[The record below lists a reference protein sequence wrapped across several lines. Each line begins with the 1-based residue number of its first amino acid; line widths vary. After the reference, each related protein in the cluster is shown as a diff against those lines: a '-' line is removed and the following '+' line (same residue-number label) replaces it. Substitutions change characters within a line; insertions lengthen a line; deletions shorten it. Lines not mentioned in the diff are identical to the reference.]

1 MYRVQQNNL
10 PISLDVEGEAG
21 KTQRDGNS
29 GTQRSGGGS
38 FLPFCPHSNQ
48 SITLRWQSLQWR
60 GQMRRELL
68 LLRRSF
74 TTMTIVA
81 AQRAF
86 RTQLQIPSH
95 VSVLDR
101 KSILLWVKSFRETGS
116 VVKKRGG
123 RQRSSHIPELIDAVR
138 NSIL

>member
-1 MYRVQQNNL
+1 MWREKRVKLREVAIVVLNK
-10 PISLDVEGEAG
+10 VEGEVFYLSVP
-21 KTQRDGNS
+21 TPIS
-29 GTQRSGGGS
+29 PS
-38 FLPFCPHSNQ
+38 
-48 SITLRWQSLQWR
+48 LRWQSLQWR
-60 GQMRRELL
+60 GQMRRELF

-123 RQRSSHIPELIDAVR
+123 RQRSSDISELIDAVR